1 MIEKISNL
9 IVSKITDKENISQ
22 EKKEIILFGVTRI
35 VEDIP
40 KTIGIIIVGLILGII
55 QEMIIVTLII
65 LIYKSFVGGVHCKN
79 NLSCFICSLMFY
91 LATIYSSR
99 YITFTNITYLYIC
112 MFIFALYTIFTYV
125 PADVPE
131 VPKVDIKIRKT
142 LKINALISL
151 LIIHIIT
158 ICFIKNMRLTNLI
171 ISSVFYTNLMAT
183 RTMYKLFKN
192 EYGYETYIPE
202 QVIEGNK

>member
-9 IVSKITDKENISQ
+9 IVNKITETENISE

-35 VEDIP
+35 IEDIP
-40 KTIGIIIVGLILGII
+40 KTIGIIIVGIILGII
-55 QEMIIVTLII
+55 KEMSIVTIII
-65 LIYKSFVGGVHCKN
+65 LIYKNFVGGVHCKT

-99 YITFTNITYLYIC
+99 YMTFTNINYLYLC
-112 MFIFALYTIFTYV
+112 MFIFALYTIYTYV

-131 VPKVDIKIRKT
+131 VPKVDIKLRKT

-151 LIIHIIT
+151 LIIHTIT
-158 ICFIKNMRLTNLI
+158 ICLIKDTRLANLI
-171 ISSVFYTNLMAT
+171 ISSVFFTNLMAT

-202 QVIEGNK
+202 GLIKGNK